1 MAKAIREKDGK
12 AILRSYLSELL
23 SSEDSCK
30 GFKLELPPL
39 RSLTASSSNLEE
51 LTWSNQW
58 LEKEVVRGGRVA
70 IHVSIFK
77 LMTLFFLVVSL

>member
-23 SSEDSCK
+23 SSEDSSK
-30 GFKLELPPL
+30 GFKLELPPF
-39 RSLTASSSNLEE
+39 RSLTATSSNLEE

-58 LEKEVVRGGRVA
+58 LEKEVVRGERVA
-70 IHVSIFK
+70 ISVF
-77 LMTLFFLVVSL
+77 

>member
-39 RSLTASSSNLEE
+39 RSLTATSSNLEE

-58 LEKEVVRGGRVA
+58 LEKEVVRGERERVA
-70 IHVSIFK
+70 ISVF
-77 LMTLFFLVVSL
+77 

>member
-1 MAKAIREKDGK
+1 MLLFRSCIFLLSGVMAKAIREKDGK

-23 SSEDSCK
+23 SSEESK
-30 GFKLELPPL
+30 GFKLELPPF
-39 RSLTASSSNLEE
+39 RSLTATSSNLEE

-70 IHVSIFK
+70 ISIF
-77 LMTLFFLVVSL
+77 

>member
-30 GFKLELPPL
+30 GFKLELPPF
-39 RSLTASSSNLEE
+39 RSLTATSSNLEE

-58 LEKEVVRGGRVA
+58 LEKEVVRGERERVA
-70 IHVSIFK
+70 ISVF
-77 LMTLFFLVVSL
+77 

>member
-30 GFKLELPPL
+30 GFKLELPPF
-39 RSLTASSSNLEE
+39 RSLTATSSNLEE

-58 LEKEVVRGGRVA
+58 LEKEVVRGERERERVA
-70 IHVSIFK
+70 ISVF
-77 LMTLFFLVVSL
+77 